1 MKIKITYLDLN
12 GSNRVLAVVVNIY
25 DWIDIQNKLYQ
36 CGISDNSVISIERV
50 LTATEEDTVYKEF

>member
-25 DWIDIQNKLYQ
+25 GWLDIQNKLYQ
-36 CGISDNSVISIERV
+36 HGISDNSVISIERV
-50 LTATEEDTVYKEF
+50 LTATEEDTVYNEF

>member
-25 DWIDIQNKLYQ
+25 GWLDIQNELYQ

>member
-25 DWIDIQNKLYQ
+25 GWLDIQNKLYQ